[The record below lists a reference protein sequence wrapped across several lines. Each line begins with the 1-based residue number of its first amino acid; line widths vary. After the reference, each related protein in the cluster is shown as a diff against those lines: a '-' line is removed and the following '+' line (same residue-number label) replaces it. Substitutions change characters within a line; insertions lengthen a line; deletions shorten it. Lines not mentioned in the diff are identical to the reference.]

1 MIEVKNITVK
11 IKKETILK
19 DVSYIFE
26 AGKIYG
32 LRGRNGAG
40 KTMFLRALAGL
51 IRVSSGR
58 IVVDGEVLGE
68 NIDFPP
74 SLGLLIENNNLAPEF
89 SLTKNLKLLSQIKK
103 VATDDDI
110 EQTIARVGLATN
122 DSRKVA
128 KFSLGMKQRGA
139 IAQAL
144 FEKPS
149 LILLDEPTNAI
160 DQKGV
165 IQIRELLAEEAQRGA
180 TIILASHN
188 LEDLTLLVDKIIDL
202 SDGEIVSDV

>member
-1 MIEVKNITVK
+1 
-11 IKKETILK
+11 
-19 DVSYIFE
+19 
-26 AGKIYG
+26 
-32 LRGRNGAG
+32 
-40 KTMFLRALAGL
+40 
-51 IRVSSGR
+51 
-58 IVVDGEVLGE
+58 
-68 NIDFPP
+68 
-74 SLGLLIENNNLAPEF
+74 
-89 SLTKNLKLLSQIKK
+89 
-103 VATDDDI
+103 
-110 EQTIARVGLATN
+110 
-122 DSRKVA
+122 
-128 KFSLGMKQRGA
+128 MKQRGA

-188 LEDLTLLVDKIIDL
+188 LEDLTLLADKIIDL